1 MKCKSVVRKYFLTT
15 LLHLDKSLLKIVNQ
29 VQVQESSL
37 SLKSKLDSRLRILD
51 LNLILN
57 PNFKN
62 KVLHNMEL
70 GVRTII
76 NHLIFHY

>member
-51 LNLILN
+51 LNFIL
-57 PNFKN
+57 
-62 KVLHNMEL
+62 EL
-70 GVRTII
+70 EL
-76 NHLIFHY
+76 NS